1 MSSEYNSLFWF
12 HLSHVNSIVRIF
24 VLRFL
29 RFLFHLLV
37 ISEYNLHMFSLFE
50 SMIFLQLIGII
61 VFQFRSRFC
70 FEFHFMIFHSSTVDS
85 WWWQSHNFVLLLL
98 LLHVL
103 ENHRF
108 SSVIRCIER
117 LIRCSI
123 VDEFSWTCL
132 WFLAFFEEGLFWCLI
147 QVKIH
152 WLLWSIVDSRLLQ
165 GSVWS

>member
-123 VDEFSWTCL
+123 VVAALSSKMNFHGHAFGSWLSLKKDCFGV
-132 WFLAFFEEGLFWCLI
+132 WF
-147 QVKIH
+147 K
-152 WLLWSIVDSRLLQ
+152 SRFIDCF
-165 GSVWS
+165 GV